1 MMAKSQMIWYNYS
14 ILGVV
19 MNYINDFVIDLTY
32 VKNYSLNTVKSYET
46 DCTLFQ
52 EYLKHKTIEKASS
65 SDLRSYFK
73 TMDFKSEKTLARSMS
88 ALRAFYDFLIQKN
101 IIKSNPMDNITSPK
115 IGKYLPEVLTIEE
128 VDKLLDFEPHDA
140 FTFRNRCILELL
152 YSTGL
157 RITELVTLKFE
168 NISIDDALIKVMG
181 KGSKERIV
189 PMNDITCDYLK
200 KYIEEI
206 RPTMI
211 KTVQSDYIFLNN
223 HGKQLT
229 RQAVFLMIKKRASEI
244 GIKKD
249 ISPHTLRHS
258 FATHLLQNGAD
269 IRFIQELLGH
279 SDVATTEIYTHIAN
293 ETLKKDYNDL
303 NPRDN

>member
-1 MMAKSQMIWYNYS
+1 MD
-14 ILGVV
+14 
-19 MNYINDFVIDLTY
+19 YIKDFVVDLTY

-46 DCTLFQ
+46 DCNLFQ
-52 EYLKHKTIEKASS
+52 NYLKKRDISSASS
-65 SDLRSYFK
+65 DEIRSYFRSL
-73 TMDFKSEKTLARSMS
+73 TNKSDKTLARTMS
-88 ALRAFYDFLIQKN
+88 SLRAFYDYLIQRN
-101 IIKSNPMDNITSPK
+101 IIKNNPMDNITSPK
-115 IGKYLPEVLTIEE
+115 ISKYLPEVLTIEE
-128 VDKLLDFEPHDA
+128 VEKLLELEPKDA

-189 PMNDITCDYLK
+189 PMNDITCNYLK
-200 KYIEEI
+200 KYIEEV
-206 RPTMI
+206 RPAMI
-211 KTVQSDYIFLNN
+211 KKEQTDYIFLNN

-229 RQAVFLMIKKRASEI
+229 RQAVFLMIKSRAREV
-244 GIKKD
+244 GIKRE